1 MVKITLMPGSIKEN
15 KSNFSKAITM
25 DYNYIFSKNTN
36 GELNFI
42 GDFEGFYNEYTD
54 PWGQSGYTD
63 IKYKKYYDYSRNNIN
78 SVIKSF
84 NKKNISILEVGCGLG
99 YVVDLIARNNQNI
112 EVSGSDISKRAIQVA
127 KQKFPNYNFF
137 VNDITSRKKVT
148 YKKFDIVIFNQIL
161 WYILEKLDQ
170 SFLNCHHILN
180 KNGYFI
186 ISQAFFKSEQN
197 YGREIVNGFD
207 GLDHIMKTK
216 YNNLFELKSK
226 TFESSGKYL
235 HNDGIFLFKKKDHF

>member
-1 MVKITLMPGSIKEN
+1 MKN
-15 KSNFSKAITM
+15 NH
-25 DYNYIFSKNTN
+25 IFSKNDK
-36 GELNFI
+36 GELKFV
-42 GDFEGFYNEYTD
+42 GDFEAIYTEEND
-54 PWGQSGYTD
+54 PWGQSNCTD
-63 IKYKKYYDYSRNNIN
+63 IDYKKYYDYSRNKIN
-78 SVIKSF
+78 KLIKSVHD
-84 NKKNISILEVGCGLG
+84 KNISILEVGCGLG
-99 YVVDLIARNNQNI
+99 YVVDLIGRNNQSI
-112 EVSGSDISKRAIQVA
+112 EVNGSDISKKAIEIA
-127 KQKFPNYNFF
+127 KRKFPQYTFF
-137 VNDITSRKKVT
+137 VNDITSDKKVINR
-148 YKKFDIVIFNQIL
+148 KFDIVIFNQIL
-161 WYILEKLDQ
+161 WYILEKLDK